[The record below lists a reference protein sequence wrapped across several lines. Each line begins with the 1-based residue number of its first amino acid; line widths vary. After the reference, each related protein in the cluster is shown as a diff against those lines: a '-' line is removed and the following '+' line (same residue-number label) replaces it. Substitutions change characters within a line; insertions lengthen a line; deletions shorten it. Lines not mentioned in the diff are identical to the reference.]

1 MNTTAKPGT
10 PVPESARIVIVGG
23 GIVGCSLLYALAKND
38 CTDALL
44 LERRELADGSTWHA
58 AGNVTHFGHYA
69 DLARFH
75 AESIEL
81 YLGAE
86 QDSGQKI
93 DFQQSGSIRLAAS
106 NQELSTYEAL
116 AGMYHDLGVRYEI
129 VDNTTV
135 TRLHPGLI
143 IGNRFGAAH
152 TPDDGH
158 LDPSLAVLALARS
171 ARIKGCEIRQHC
183 KVVGIR
189 PGSRSGWVVE
199 TANGLIAAEH
209 VVLATSFW
217 TRKLTFPLGL
227 NLPLIAMEHA
237 EVITGNS
244 PLIERHRGMLPAV
257 RDPVSQANIRQE
269 GKAFLCGVYETQP
282 RFWAVDG
289 VPAGFGRELLVPDL
303 DRLLPR
309 LEAVANLLPAFSD
322 AGIRTVNNGPLCF
335 TPDGKPMVGPVPG
348 HRNLWLAAGFPVGIG
363 TGGGAAV
370 YLAEQITGRCPEHA
384 IKVIDPARFP
394 PDLALPDMLARM
406 KAVYVAGYRMVNRQ
420 G

>member
-1 MNTTAKPGT
+1 M
-10 PVPESARIVIVGG
+10 PESARIVIVGG
-23 GIVGCSLLYALAKND
+23 GIVGCSLLYALARND

-69 DLARFH
+69 DLARLH

-86 QDSGQKI
+86 RDSGQKI
-93 DFQQSGSIRLAAS
+93 DFQQTGSIRLAAN

-135 TRLHPGLI
+135 ARLHPGLM
-143 IGNRFGAAH
+143 IGNRCGAAH

-171 ARIKGCEIRQHC
+171 ARKKGCEIRQHC

-199 TANGLIAAEH
+199 TANGRIAAEH

-217 TRKLTFPLGL
+217 TRKMTLPLGL

-244 PLIERHRGMLPAV
+244 PLIKRHRGMLPAV

-269 GKAFLCGVYETQP
+269 GKAFLCGVYEAQP

-289 VPAGFGRELLVPDL
+289 VPAGFGRELLVPG
-303 DRLLPR
+303 PR
-309 LEAVANLLPAFSD
+309 PVTAPPRSGGQFVARIFRCRNK
-322 AGIRTVNNGPLCF
+322 
-335 TPDGKPMVGPVPG
+335 DGQQWPVVLYTGRQAMVGPVPG

-370 YLAEQITGRCPEHA
+370 YLAEQITGRLPEHA
-384 IKVIDPARFP
+384 IKAIDPARFP